1 LHTLHLPTLLLLG
14 VSPCE
19 ILVLVSSFPTN
30 PSSSKTEFVCI
41 FYRVFEFR
49 GFIDSFLKEVFT
61 SSYLVFYLLL
71 LLGFYGLHW
80 IYIFLSFSK
89 SPSLLK
95 SESGCESYHIFV
107 RIFSAGFE
115 LGWTGNQPKSCR
127 TVFLYFRFWVRLDR
141 VLDRESPERVG
152 NDPNG
157 HIWLSI

>member
-19 ILVLVSSFPTN
+19 VLVLVASFPTN

-41 FYRVFEFR
+41 FYRVFEFG

-61 SSYLVFYLLL
+61 SSYLLFYLLL

-95 SESGCESYHIFV
+95 SESGCESYHIFCED
-107 RIFSAGFE
+107 IF
-115 LGWTGNQPKSCR
+115 CR
-127 TVFLYFRFWVRLDR
+127 FRARLDR
-141 VLDRESPERVG
+141 KSTEKLQNSFLVFSVLRPVG
-152 NDPNG
+152 
-157 HIWLSI
+157 LSFGPRITRKSGK